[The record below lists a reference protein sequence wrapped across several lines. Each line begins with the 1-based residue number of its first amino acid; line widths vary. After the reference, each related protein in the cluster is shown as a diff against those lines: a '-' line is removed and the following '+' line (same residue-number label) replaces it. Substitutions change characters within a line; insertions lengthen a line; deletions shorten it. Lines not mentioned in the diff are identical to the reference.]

1 MSDITWANPA
11 WFNAIWGVLA
21 AVGLFFWL
29 DRRRARLSR
38 RLISSLLEARLVRR
52 VSPARRGASF
62 FFLALAG
69 IGMVVALMRPQ
80 WGGEPIETPRIG
92 NELMICLDV
101 SKSMLADDVGPNRLE
116 RAKAEIRELL
126 TRRDPRDP
134 VGLIAFAGTAQ
145 VLCPLTPD
153 FDSFRA
159 ILEDA
164 EPTSVRKGGTVLAEP
179 IYAAVEGFQ
188 ESAFV
193 SRTILL
199 ISDGEDHDDFALD
212 AADRAAAAGIRIVT
226 IGFGDEVEG
235 SKIRIVDPQFGARKT
250 LTDDQGRDVITRLN
264 GELLRKIANRT
275 GGDYIPA
282 RTGIVDWDSVYE
294 HAFPLE
300 AADTATGQVVVPE
313 EGYPFALIFALAC
326 YLVSGWVGT
335 SRARAVATDTRPA
348 TPQRSRAA
356 AALAFVLAVGLAAT
370 SPLDA
375 QSTPPPSPQGT
386 PPEPTQPA
394 PAVEPEPSAPEFEP
408 PSDPIAAYD
417 AGREFLEG
425 GALDRA
431 EQCFQ
436 VARERAGSHRD
447 LQYYA
452 TYNLG
457 WSLARRA
464 ETLTEA
470 SAEPDV
476 ETLETAIREY
486 EAAGSWFRRAISL
499 REEEN
504 APRQNLEVVERRAL
518 MLRDLLAQKDGES
531 VEEKLDRAIEAQ
543 REILGALGRA
553 TSAFAQ
559 VDDSSSEAV
568 RNERRRLDQRLA
580 AEQRIV
586 TNEVA
591 AIVRHAGRELDVL
604 KSRSAEE
611 LQPQDQLRMFQLDQ
625 LLPLLNTA
633 MQRMSQTRRQARLSE
648 YEPGYRRA
656 AIALNELEKAR
667 DQLRNIAERL
677 QAIRPDQEQVT
688 RSVAQLARASLS
700 PDEKAPAWLTARY
713 LDDTQS
719 GVRERLES
727 LQQFTQLVLASM
739 EMEASQAD
747 AQDPSAGPGTPPA
760 PIDPRAEEERAILKE
775 QLESALPHLDLAIEK
790 TRAAN
795 ESLALDH
802 HTLADWQAA
811 HGAATEATVEITR
824 ALELFLDH
832 RALINLMYTTEQQ
845 IAAPLSQSEW
855 KDAEGNEIPA
865 ELVVAGL
872 RELQKENLG
881 RSPRLAELLERER
894 EKAAEQAAQQPPST
908 TPPTGQ
914 PAPDPTEQF
923 EQALAILETA
933 NGFMDETVRAL
944 DPFDRAAAAPAA
956 ESARAELEKL
966 RRLFYTLIDHLR
978 ETVQRQ
984 ARLVADVEEAQS
996 LPTPEEQAQKAGPLV
1011 PTEQE
1016 LAAIA
1021 EQIAQALAEAPPPS
1035 GAQDPAQAARAQEA
1049 IARATDLVTQ
1059 GVGSAQKATDLL
1071 QEDPLDLEAAHAE
1084 ARRALERWAEALA
1097 LLQPPPQDQP
1107 QDGSQQ
1113 QQEQQQQ
1120 QDESDE
1126 SQEEQ
1131 PAEAQQA
1138 EPQPRENEDD
1148 ETKRELPGSIPSI
1161 LQQIRDREEE
1171 RRQAKKDRRPRE
1183 PLPGEKDW

>member
-1 MSDITWANPA
+1 MSDITWANPI
-11 WFNAIWGVLA
+11 WLNAVWGVLA

-62 FFLALAG
+62 FFLALSG

-179 IYAAVEGFQ
+179 IYAAIDGFQ
-188 ESAFV
+188 VSAFV

-235 SKIRIVDPQFGARKT
+235 SRIRIVDPQFGARRT
-250 LTDDQGRDVITRLN
+250 LTDDQGREVITRLN

-300 AADTATGQVVVPE
+300 AADTATGQLVVPE
-313 EGYPFALIFALAC
+313 EGFPFALLFALAC
-326 YLVSGWVGT
+326 YLVSVWIGT
-335 SRARAVATDTRPA
+335 SRARAVAAEARPV
-348 TPQRSRAA
+348 TTQRSRAA
-356 AALAFVLAVGLAAT
+356 AALAFVFAVGLAAT
-370 SPLDA
+370 TPLEA
-375 QSTPPPSPQGT
+375 QPTPPSPQGS
-386 PPEPTQPA
+386 PSEPAPPVESAPEPA
-394 PAVEPEPSAPEFEP
+394 APEFEP

-417 AGREFLEG
+417 SGREFLEG
-425 GALDRA
+425 GSLDRA
-431 EQCFQ
+431 EQCFE

-457 WSLARRA
+457 WCLARRA
-464 ETLTEA
+464 ETLTEVA
-470 SAEPDV
+470 AEPDV

-499 REEEN
+499 REEED

-518 MLRDLLAQKDGES
+518 TLRDLLAQRDGES

-543 REILGALGRA
+543 REVLGNLGRA
-553 TSAFAQ
+553 TSVFAEMEP
-559 VDDSSSEAV
+559 SASETA
-568 RNERRRLDQRLA
+568 RSERRRLDQRLA

-604 KSRSAEE
+604 KSRPADE
-611 LQPQDQLRMFQLDQ
+611 LQPQDQLRLFQLDQ

-656 AIALNELEKAR
+656 AIALTELEKAR
-667 DQLRNIAERL
+667 DQLRDIAERL
-677 QAIRPDQEQVT
+677 QAIRPDQEQLT
-688 RSVAQLARASLS
+688 RSIAQLARASLS
-700 PDEKAPAWLTARY
+700 PEETSPAWLTARY

-727 LQQFTQLVLASM
+727 LTQFTRLVLASM
-739 EMEASQAD
+739 EMEASQND
-747 AQDPSAGPGTPPA
+747 AQDPSAAPGMTPPPTA
-760 PIDPRAEEERAILKE
+760 PRAEEERAILKE
-775 QLESALPHLDLAIEK
+775 RLESALPHLDLAIEK
-790 TRAAN
+790 TQTAN
-795 ESLALDH
+795 ESLALDP

-811 HGAATEATVEITR
+811 HGAASEATIEITR

-832 RALINLMYTTEQQ
+832 RALINLMYTTEEQV
-845 IAAPLSQSEW
+845 ARPLAQSEW
-855 KDAEGNEIPA
+855 KDAEGNEIPP
-865 ELVVAGL
+865 EIVVAGL
-872 RELQKENLG
+872 RDLQDENLG

-894 EKAAEQAAQQPPST
+894 QKAAEQAAQQPPSS
-908 TPPTGQ
+908 TPPTG
-914 PAPDPTEQF
+914 PETPDPSEQF
-923 EQALAILETA
+923 VQALAILETA
-933 NGFMDETVRAL
+933 NAFMDETARAL

-978 ETVQRQ
+978 ETVRRQ

-996 LPTPEEQAQKAGPLV
+996 LPTPEEQAQRAGPLV

-1021 EQIAQALAEAPPPS
+1021 EQIAQALAEAPPPD
-1035 GAQDPAQAARAQEA
+1035 AQQDPAQAARAQEA
-1049 IARATDLVTQ
+1049 IARATELVTQ
-1059 GVGSAQKATDLL
+1059 GVGSAQKTTDLL
-1071 QEDPLDLEAAHAE
+1071 QDEPLDLEAAHAE

-1107 QDGSQQ
+1107 QDDSQQQRQ
-1113 QQEQQQQ
+1113 QQEQQGESEEEQQ
-1120 QDESDE
+1120 QS
-1126 SQEEQ
+1126 
-1131 PAEAQQA
+1131 EAQQA
-1138 EPQPRENEDD
+1138 EPQPRESEDD